1 MTRGGVI
8 VVFPITWRGS
18 AVLASPHALDSV
30 HLNRLVT
37 WLEDGLR
44 RQRPKALEREGH
56 TIRFTAGTFRTEPSW
71 NLVALAT
78 KGSVEVLPHE
88 RGALIRY
95 QLNFSGFLIATAVLV
110 VALFT
115 PFAFRGAHSVVKG
128 LGTLAL
134 MWVWIYGG
142 SVSVAIWR
150 FSLFVRRLYS
160 AIDRTEGARNTSRKT
175 GRDARV

>member
-1 MTRGGVI
+1 MEVL
-8 VVFPITWRGS
+8 
-18 AVLASPHALDSV
+18 LASRHALDSV
-30 HLNRLVT
+30 HLSRLVSS
-37 WLEDGLR
+37 LEDGLR
-44 RQRPKALEREGH
+44 RERPKALEREGQ

-71 NLVALAT
+71 NLVAFVS

-95 QLNFSGFLIATAVLV
+95 QLDFIGFLIATAVLV

-115 PFAFRGAHSVVKG
+115 PFALRGAHSVVKG

-142 SVSVAIWR
+142 TVSVAIWR
-150 FSLFVRRLYS
+150 FSRFARRLRS
-160 AIDRTEGARNTSRKT
+160 AIDRTEGAQNAL
-175 GRDARV
+175 ARRVGMPGSSTVGTHARAAIPS